1 MNLSTYS
8 DWSKIFDEIDTWEIG
23 HVDENLMTS
32 IENGKI
38 EWLDGVAQRM
48 TLRLTEL
55 INKRSNKLNAFYNK
69 RLQASYN
76 AFDISNLL
84 ITFRKE
90 LVFLKRISNIPILP
104 DELKKNLTS
113 EIISYANKTQKALED
128 SVKHDLSGEVKRVIL
143 SYKVNNI

>member
-8 DWSKIFDEIDTWEIG
+8 DWSKVFDEIDTWEIG
-23 HVDENLMTS
+23 HVDENLMAS

-55 INKRSNKLNAFYNK
+55 INKRSNKLNVFYNK

-90 LVFLKRISNIPILP
+90 LIFLKRLSNIPVLP
-104 DELKKNLTS
+104 DELKRSLTT
-113 EIISYANKTQKALED
+113 EIVNYANKTQQALED

-143 SYKVNNI
+143 SYKINNI